1 MLSVRTQPAER
12 ARGCNWVEAALSFTD
27 IAKNRGT
34 VAGAPIIDASG
45 IYFDGTDDAIAYDLT
60 GKTFYSFDFEGV
72 VYSADEQIFQI
83 ATGVDVSIVAGSIV
97 GTGFTAPTYY
107 VNGAATAVCPIGERV
122 HIAVVT
128 GTALAGGTAYLA
140 RVGAAF
146 GNIRSKIVR
155 LWNAQLTLAEAAD
168 YFHQRVF

>member
-1 MLSVRTQPAER
+1 MLSVRTMPAER
-12 ARGCNWVEAALSFTD
+12 ARGCNWVEAALSFAD
-27 IAKNRGT
+27 IARNRGT
-34 VAGAPIIDASG
+34 VASTPIIDANG

-72 VYSADEQIFQI
+72 VYSANEELFQI
-83 ATGVDVSIVAGSIV
+83 AAGVDVSVSGGNVV

-107 VNGAATAVCPIGERV
+107 VNGVATAVCPTGSRV
-122 HIAVVT
+122 HIAVVDT
-128 GTALAGGTAYLA
+128 TAIAGGTAYLA